1 MFGKKKNTPAPAEN
15 GDVQFE
21 KNIKTLWVYTLLFC
35 AFALVLIIVSS
46 IIQGKINSEA
56 EYYQDQYE
64 NAQTSN
70 QSTIKNIQ
78 DENAALKKDL
88 AVFKSEHEKTSAEN
102 EQNKELLNNANE
114 LIENAEYLILALE
127 CEDNNDDAQAKAY
140 LNKINPDMLSES
152 MKSAYEALKTELA

>member
-1 MFGKKKNTPAPAEN
+1 MFGKKKNTAASAEN
-15 GDVQFE
+15 SDKQFE
-21 KNIKTLWVYTLLFC
+21 KNIKTLWIYTILFC
-35 AFALVLIIVSS
+35 AFALVLIVVSS
-46 IIQGKINSEA
+46 VIQGKMNSDA

-70 QSTIKNIQ
+70 QSTIKNIK

-88 AVFKSEHEKTSAEN
+88 AVYKSEHDRKSAEY

-127 CEDNNDDAQAKAY
+127 CEDNNDKAQAKAY
-140 LNKINPDMLSES
+140 LNKINPDMLSDT
-152 MKSAYEALKTELA
+152 MKAAYEALKTELA